1 MNAVDVIF
9 IIDNS
14 GSMSGL
20 EKDTLGGF
28 NSVLQ
33 QQKQLNQ
40 KRHLKNTVPIGNT
53 LSEERFF
60 FTKSQ
65 ILLM

>member
-1 MNAVDVIF
+1 
-9 IIDNS
+9 
-14 GSMSGL
+14 MSGL

-40 KRHLKNTVPIGNT
+40 KRHLKNTVPIANT
-53 LSEERFF
+53 LSEEGFF